1 VLLARETMRRLCR
14 ARALLE
20 DEALSIAAIART
32 VGLSQFHLIRAFDAA
47 FGATPHQYRIV
58 TRIDRAKRLLALGEH
73 SVTQTCVE
81 VGFASLGSFSDL
93 FARRVGMPPSAW
105 RRRWVQVPGA
115 MPPALVPGCLALMA
129 MLPAGSLRNSREAPQ
144 LAVVQ
149 ASAR

>member
-1 VLLARETMRRLCR
+1 MLLARETMRRLCR

-32 VGLSQFHLIRAFDAA
+32 VGLSQFHLIRTFDAA

-58 TRIDRAKRLLALGEH
+58 ARLEHAKRLLALGEH
-73 SVTQTCVE
+73 SVTETCMA

-93 FARRVGMPPSAW
+93 FARRIGVPPSVW
-105 RRRWVQVPGA
+105 RRRVVQVPGA

-129 MLPAGSLRNSREAPQ
+129 CLPAGALRNSREAR
-144 LAVVQ
+144 AADVVQ
-149 ASAR
+149 ADAR

>member
-1 VLLARETMRRLCR
+1 MLLARETMRRLCR

-58 TRIDRAKRLLALGEH
+58 ARLEHAKRLLALGEH
-73 SVTQTCVE
+73 TVTQTCIE

-105 RRRWVQVPGA
+105 RRRFVQVPGA
-115 MPPALVPGCLALMA
+115 MPAALVPGCLSLMA
-129 MLPAGSLRNSREAPQ
+129 RLPTGALRNSREAP
-144 LAVVQ
+144 APDVVQ
-149 ASAR
+149 AGAR